1 MAHMATPSSLSQRIE
16 TALAHRPA
24 LRTIILVFFLL
35 LLLILFASLI
45 HLTLR
50 DNTIGMDYYTFWL
63 AGQRVLQGQNPYDET
78 VAIQSQLGIMRRL
91 AGPEDDQMGFAY
103 PPYALLPT
111 LPFALL
117 PFDWAQ
123 AFWLAFCFLT
133 LVSALYATQPTRAIP
148 LMAIVLTFF
157 PVTFGLLL
165 GNFVIL
171 ISAILLIFFAI
182 VVFGNHHS
190 TAIQIVLGALL
201 AWTTI
206 KPQFIVLYLL
216 FIALYTLKKRLWT
229 LGLSFIITSISL
241 LLLSFMLVPGWPS
254 LWLERIARYANYM
267 HTLPMLLFLVR
278 SSFPPLITILVT
290 SLLALLSIWVGLFLL
305 RLWQQN
311 RLPLPVLLAWLGLC
325 AYLLH
330 PRNVAYAQI
339 AFLLP
344 FFFWLLTQPS
354 WRSRPIPLFLLIGI
368 CGSWIIFALAKLL
381 PAPNLADELRLALY
395 ALWCLWLFS
404 KTFFKQELPH
414 AT

>member
-171 ISAILLIFFAI
+171 ISAF
-182 VVFGNHHS
+182 
-190 TAIQIVLGALL
+190 
-201 AWTTI
+201 
-206 KPQFIVLYLL
+206 
-216 FIALYTLKKRLWT
+216 
-229 LGLSFIITSISL
+229 
-241 LLLSFMLVPGWPS
+241 
-254 LWLERIARYANYM
+254 
-267 HTLPMLLFLVR
+267 
-278 SSFPPLITILVT
+278 
-290 SLLALLSIWVGLFLL
+290 
-305 RLWQQN
+305 
-311 RLPLPVLLAWLGLC
+311 C
-325 AYLLH
+325 
-330 PRNVAYAQI
+330 
-339 AFLLP
+339 
-344 FFFWLLTQPS
+344 
-354 WRSRPIPLFLLIGI
+354 
-368 CGSWIIFALAKLL
+368 
-381 PAPNLADELRLALY
+381 
-395 ALWCLWLFS
+395 
-404 KTFFKQELPH
+404 
-414 AT
+414 

>member
-1 MAHMATPSSLSQRIE
+1 MAAMAVPSSLTQRIE
-16 TALAHRPA
+16 TFLEHRPV
-24 LRTIILVFFLL
+24 LRAGVVLLFLL

-45 HLTLR
+45 HITLHN
-50 DNTIGMDYYTFWL
+50 NTIGMDYYTFWL
-63 AGQRVLQGQNPYDET
+63 AGQRVLQGQNPYDEQ

-123 AFWLAFCFLT
+123 AFWLAFCFLS
-133 LVSALYATQPTRAIP
+133 LVSALYAIQPSRAVP
-148 LMAIVLTFF
+148 FMAIVLLFF

-171 ISAILLIFFAI
+171 ISAILLVFFAL
-182 VVFGNHHS
+182 VVFGNQHS
-190 TAIQIVLGALL
+190 PTTQILMGALL

-216 FIALYTLKKRLWT
+216 FIAFYAVQKQFQLLILSFLITSIGFLM
-229 LGLSFIITSISL
+229 LSFI
-241 LLLSFMLVPGWPS
+241 LVPGWPS
-254 LWLERIARYANYM
+254 LWFDRINRYASYM
-267 HTLPMLLFLVR
+267 HTLPMLLFLLR
-278 SSFPPLITILVT
+278 SILPQTAATIAAIVIALPCMLIALQ
-290 SLLALLSIWVGLFLL
+290 LAQRWRHNL
-305 RLWQQN
+305 
-311 RLPLPVLLAWLGLC
+311 LPLPLLLAWIGLC

-344 FFFWLLTQPS
+344 FFLWLLNQPT
-354 WRSRPIPLFLLIGI
+354 WRPQPIPHLLLIGI
-368 CGSWIIFALAKLL
+368 LGSWIIFGLAKWL

-395 ALWCLWLFS
+395 ALWCLWLFR
-404 KTFFKQELPH
+404 KTFPKQELSH